1 MRPQPP
7 RFAPLTS
14 PVGEHC
20 DYPGF
25 CVLRACA
32 RSLCKAE
39 VKLGTRATPNLKFCR
54 SNSLIPSKNSLFFEI
69 FSLIIRLGNCARNR
83 CSTAVSCI
91 KLGSEGARIAK
102 FPVKFPVS
110 WESGWRRVRSAL
122 RRQPGSPAVRET
134 TLIVEEMPAN
144 SGLLRI
150 GYRSPGSVLATFTSK
165 TPKVSGQMPEYS
177 RFRETTAGDRFRSTL
192 RGGWSVDV

>member
-69 FSLIIRLGNCARNR
+69 LSLIIRLGNCARNR

-110 WESGWRRVRSAL
+110 WESGWRGCDQHCAASQAVAQPKIV
-122 RRQPGSPAVRET
+122 RRQIR
-134 TLIVEEMPAN
+134 EMPAN
-144 SGLLRI
+144 CGLL
-150 GYRSPGSVLATFTSK
+150 
-165 TPKVSGQMPEYS
+165 
-177 RFRETTAGDRFRSTL
+177 
-192 RGGWSVDV
+192 

>member
-1 MRPQPP
+1 M
-7 RFAPLTS
+7 
-14 PVGEHC
+14 
-20 DYPGF
+20 
-25 CVLRACA
+25 LRACA

-110 WESGWRRVRSAL
+110 WESGWRRVAISTASPASQSLNRRLLGDKFEKCPPVAAFCRFAFCLHAPNLHNLRAKSPIVSSPRWKYSRFWETRARDRARSAL
-122 RRQPGSPAVRET
+122 RGVR
-134 TLIVEEMPAN
+134 
-144 SGLLRI
+144 
-150 GYRSPGSVLATFTSK
+150 RS
-165 TPKVSGQMPEYS
+165 
-177 RFRETTAGDRFRSTL
+177 
-192 RGGWSVDV
+192 

>member
-122 RRQPGSPAVRET
+122 RRQPGS
-134 TLIVEEMPAN
+134 
-144 SGLLRI
+144 
-150 GYRSPGSVLATFTSK
+150 
-165 TPKVSGQMPEYS
+165 
-177 RFRETTAGDRFRSTL
+177 RSTEDCWTTNSRSARQL
-192 RGGWSVDV
+192 RPFVDLLSVSTLPICTILERNRG